1 MNRRQF
7 LGAGSAIA
15 VAGLSPA
22 LARAGAGV
30 DAVRIGVIGTGAR
43 GRQLMDFLNELPGFR
58 IAALCDVL
66 PFRLDE
72 ARSDAPGSSAVA
84 DYRRVLDDK
93 AVDAVIIATTFSEHN
108 HIALDALDA
117 GKHVYCEKTVVKGID
132 PALALVA
139 KARKR
144 SGQIFQAGFQYHSSP
159 LYRRAAEII
168 GRGDIGELVA
178 VNCQWNRNGDWRRPV
193 PDPQYERQ
201 INWRMY
207 RDYSSGLVAELSA
220 HQMDF
225 CNTLLGDKIETIQG
239 SGGIDYWK
247 DGRETYDNTHVVCR
261 YRSGVTATFT
271 SLTANSMDSYRI
283 AVLGSR
289 GSIILTTR
297 QGWLVPEGEGP
308 TLENGLDLVSGA
320 SMADG
325 SQSNWRRSADQAAWR
340 IDAPDSDPTA
350 DALRDFRTAILD
362 GRQPASDVR
371 VGAKASIQVQMAID
385 AMDKQRVIPWQADHD
400 V

>member
-7 LGAGSAIA
+7 LGAGSA
-15 VAGLSPA
+15 VAITGLSPG
-22 LARAGAGV
+22 LAGAGAPS
-30 DAVRIGVIGTGAR
+30 DTVRIGVIGTGAR

-58 IAALCDVL
+58 IAAVCDVL

-84 DYRRVLDDK
+84 DYRRVLDDNE
-93 AVDAVIIATTFSEHN
+93 VDAVIIATTFSEHN
-108 HIALDALDA
+108 QIALDALDA

-132 PALALVA
+132 PALTLVA

-144 SGQIFQAGFQYHSSP
+144 PEQIFQAGFQYHSSP

-168 GRGDIGELVA
+168 ERGDIGELVA

-207 RDYSSGLVAELSA
+207 RAYSSGLVAELSA
-220 HQMDF
+220 HQVDF
-225 CNTLLGDKIETIQG
+225 CNTLLGGETDTIQG
-239 SGGIDYWK
+239 TGGIDYWK
-247 DGRETYDNTHVVCR
+247 DGRETYDNTHIVCR

-283 AVLGSR
+283 AVLGSG
-289 GSIILTTR
+289 GSIVLTTR
-297 QGWLVPEGEGP
+297 QGWYIPEGEGP

-325 SQSNWRRSADQAAWR
+325 SQSNWRRSANQAAWR

-371 VGAKASIQVQMAID
+371 VGALASIQVQMAID
-385 AMDKQRVIPWQADHD
+385 AMDRKTVIPWQPDHD